1 MPKASNSADGSFACI
16 LTGCTRV
23 FASKQGLAV
32 HQRTCLTKQ
41 VEQEQVAQYEAEM
54 QAEHTREAG
63 GMNQNYPLFCF
74 MTYNTLRFVADPPP
88 VRRQRI
94 WENPVLRKQ
103 INTVAPIFIER
114 KLRPLLLLAVA
125 EWAPSSYS
133 NTPANSGQT
142 TGKFY
147 HG

>member
-1 MPKASNSADGSFACI
+1 MPRASNSADSSFACT

-23 FASKQGLAV
+23 FNSKQGLLV

-41 VEQEQVAQYEAEM
+41 VEREQVAQYEAEM
-54 QAEHTREAG
+54 QAERTREAE

-74 MTYNTLRFVADPPP
+74 MTYNTLGSVADPPP

-94 WENPVLRKQ
+94 WEDPLLRKR
-103 INTVAPIFIER
+103 INTVVPIFMER
-114 KLRPLLLLAVA
+114 KSRPLLLLAVA
-125 EWAPSSYS
+125 EWAPSSCS

-142 TGKFY
+142 TSKFY